1 MSLIVTLV
9 VGGIVGWLAS
19 ILMKTD
25 GRMGIVAN
33 VAVGIAGSFLGGLIA
48 NAVGLG
54 TVDPLG
60 GLVTAIGG
68 AVALIAL
75 LLVLGFFDRF
85 APAR

>member
-9 VGGIVGWLAS
+9 IGGIVGWLAS
-19 ILMKTD
+19 LLMKTD
-25 GRMGIVAN
+25 GQMGIVAN

-48 NAVGLG
+48 NAVGLSSAE
-54 TVDPLG
+54 PLG
-60 GLVTAIGG
+60 GLVIAIGG
-68 AVALIAL
+68 AVAFIAL